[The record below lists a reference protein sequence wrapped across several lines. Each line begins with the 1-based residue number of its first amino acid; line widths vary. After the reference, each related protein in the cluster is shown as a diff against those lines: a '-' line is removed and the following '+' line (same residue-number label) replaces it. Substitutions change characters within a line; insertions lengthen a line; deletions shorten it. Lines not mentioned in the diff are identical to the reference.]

1 MAGKRP
7 PPYGQAEPKLYSHEW
22 FILQPPLSIAEQ
34 VRRFEGRKE
43 RLAWYVREHLEQTL
57 PPLDVAEEMDAEL
70 RRLLPTYGDYVPPD

>member
-1 MAGKRP
+1 M
-7 PPYGQAEPKLYSHEW
+7 
-22 FILQPPLSIAEQ
+22 SIAEQ

-57 PPLDVAEEMDAEL
+57 PPLEVAEEMDAEL